1 MSIKYVG
8 IDLHASSTSQLAV
21 RDEKGEMFWDVMSV
35 KTQPEPMLT
44 AIKAIQGDVQV
55 AFEAGTGSQWLRELL
70 EPHADRVVVCH
81 AADNVRSRGNKTDK
95 ADAAELSRLLW
106 LGELTEVYQLSE
118 PQSAL
123 KELVQR
129 YHRNV
134 DKVVR
139 AKNQLKALY
148 RRRNIECGGSEI
160 YDPEQRQAWLDKIER
175 DVLRE
180 SARELLEEIE
190 FLGQAR
196 RKAKRLMLREARRR
210 SGWTSVVSL
219 PGFGEIRTARALG
232 IIGTP
237 YRFPTKRQ
245 LWRYSCLG
253 VVVHDSREWV
263 SHGPDGVT
271 RHREQKT
278 RGLNTDGR
286 SDLKAIFKG
295 AAKTAIQQYPEVVE
309 DFEARCQIKNPDK
322 ATLDIARKLASQC
335 LTIWKRQ
342 EVYDPEKARW
352 KTMSSD
358 N

>member
-1 MSIKYVG
+1 MSIKHVG

-44 AIKAIQGDVQV
+44 AIKAIQGDVHV
-55 AFEAGTGSQWLRELL
+55 AFEAGTGAQWLRELL
-70 EPHADRVVVCH
+70 EPHVDRVVVCH

-129 YHRNV
+129 YQR
-134 DKVVR
+134 KVEKLVR

-148 RRRNIECGGSEI
+148 RRRNVECSGSAI
-160 YDPEQRQAWLDKIER
+160 YIPDQRQKWLGKLRRE
-175 DVLRE
+175 VLRE
-180 SARELLEEIE
+180 SARQLFEEIE
-190 FLGQAR
+190 FHSQAR
-196 RKAKRLMLREARRR
+196 QRAKRLMIREARSR
-210 SGWTSVVSL
+210 SGWESVASL
-219 PGFGEIRTARALG
+219 PGFGEVRTARTLG

-237 YRFPTKRQ
+237 HRFPTKRQ

-263 SHGPDGVT
+263 SQGPNGVT

-286 SDLKAIFKG
+286 SDLKSIFKG
-295 AAKTAIQQYPEVVE
+295 AAKTAIQQYSEVAE
-309 DFEARCQIKNPDK
+309 DFEARCAIKNPDN

-335 LTIWKRQ
+335 LTVWKRQ
-342 EVYDPEKARW
+342 EVYDPDKARW